1 MGERVYMRLWAMRGV
16 FMLLGFGVIFWRI
29 LPLNTTPAGW
39 AGPDLIVALAFAW
52 ALRRPDYVPPLLIGA
67 IVLLADLMFQRP
79 PGLWAAL
86 VVLGSEALKRR
97 APGLRDMGFGPEWL
111 TVASMIVATMLA
123 YRLILAILIVPQA
136 PLGLSLMQMA
146 MTVLCYPVVVAV
158 SALVFGVRKARPRD
172 GTSRRLR
179 I

>member
-1 MGERVYMRLWAMRGV
+1 MTEESRAHLWAMRGL
-16 FMLLGFGVIFWRI
+16 FAALCLGVIFWRI
-29 LPLNTTPAGW
+29 LPLDTLPAGW

-52 ALRRPDYVPPLLIGA
+52 ALRRPSFVPALLVA
-67 IVLLADLMFQRP
+67 VVVLLADLMFQRP

-86 VVLGSEALKRR
+86 VVLACEALKAR

-111 TVASMIVATMLA
+111 TVGVALLAITLA
-123 YRLILAILIVPQA
+123 YRLSLAILLIPQA

-146 MTVLCYPVVVAV
+146 MTVLCYPLVVLV
-158 SALVFGVRKARPRD
+158 SSLALGVRKAKPSEGR
-172 GTSRRLR
+172 GR